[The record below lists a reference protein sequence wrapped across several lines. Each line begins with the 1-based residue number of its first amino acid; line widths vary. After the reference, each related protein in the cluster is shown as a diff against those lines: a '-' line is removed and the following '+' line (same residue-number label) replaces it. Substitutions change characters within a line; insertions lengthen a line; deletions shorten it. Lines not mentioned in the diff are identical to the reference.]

1 MDTGADSPALFSLV
15 LSWVTSSLLLY
26 HPLLESLPKIVIKDL
41 ERTTEVDARVIS
53 HEATSLMLTTPSVLA
68 PEYLPHLL
76 MIEDKTWLLKKQL
89 QAVGSLRET
98 IAEMGA
104 KTLGLVP
111 VKSGTKAVRGKLGN
125 FVPHP
130 HQKRAIA
137 HGRGLEKTLIV
148 GPPGT
153 GKTTTLSDLICRYLQ
168 QDLSVLVVSHT
179 NIATDNA
186 FIRLVQAMLGSQ
198 EADLRILIEQS
209 LVVRAGEPPLA
220 ST

>member
-1 MDTGADSPALFSLV
+1 VSLMKAA
-15 LSWVTSSLLLY
+15 
-26 HPLLESLPKIVIKDL
+26 LLEAIDDAESAEEITYHGFDGQLLSKSGGLCTYQFTLRTYWDIDDHAKIVIKDL

-53 HEATSLMLTTPSVLA
+53 HDAPALMLTTQSVPP

-130 HQKRAIA
+130 HQKR
-137 HGRGLEKTLIV
+137 
-148 GPPGT
+148 
-153 GKTTTLSDLICRYLQ
+153 
-168 QDLSVLVVSHT
+168 
-179 NIATDNA
+179 
-186 FIRLVQAMLGSQ
+186 
-198 EADLRILIEQS
+198 
-209 LVVRAGEPPLA
+209 
-220 ST
+220 